1 MIKST
6 VYCVHCNEDYDI
18 MVDPTD
24 LKRWYDGEFIQ
35 VALDYL
41 TDDERELLMSGTCG
55 KCWDKL
61 FPEDQQILTDLNL
74 PQFFRK
80 TQG

>member
-6 VYCVHCNEDYDI
+6 VYCVECNEDYDI

-80 TQG
+80 TQV

>member
-1 MIKST
+1 MIISS
-6 VYCVHCNEDYDI
+6 VYCVHCDTDYDI
-18 MVDPTD
+18 MVDPAD
-24 LKRWYDGEFIQ
+24 LKRWYDGELIQ

-61 FPEDQQILTDLNL
+61 FPED
-74 PQFFRK
+74 
-80 TQG
+80 

>member
-6 VYCVHCNEDYDI
+6 VYCVECNTDYDI
-18 MVDPTD
+18 MVDPAD
-24 LKRWYDGEFIQ
+24 LKRWHDGEFIQ

-41 TDDERELLMSGTCG
+41 TEDERELLMSDTCG

-61 FPEDQQILTDLNL
+61 FPED
-74 PQFFRK
+74 
-80 TQG
+80 

>member
-6 VYCVHCNEDYDI
+6 VYCVHCDTDYDI
-18 MVDPTD
+18 MVDPAD
-24 LKRWYDGEFIQ
+24 LKRWYDGELIQ

-61 FPEDQQILTDLNL
+61 FPED
-74 PQFFRK
+74 
-80 TQG
+80 

>member
-6 VYCVHCNEDYDI
+6 VYGVECNTDYDI
-18 MVDPTD
+18 MVDPAD
-24 LKRWYDGEFIQ
+24 LKRWHDGEFIQ

-41 TDDERELLMSGTCG
+41 TEDERELLMSGTCG

-61 FPEDQQILTDLNL
+61 FPED
-74 PQFFRK
+74 
-80 TQG
+80 